1 MLGGKFELKIIYM
14 GTPDFAVPS
23 LERLYE
29 KYGVSLVCTNPD
41 KPVGRKQIMT
51 MSDVKKK
58 AVELNIPV
66 YQPKTLKSD
75 EAFEYLSGYE
85 PDYIVVAAYGKI
97 LPKRILDLPKY
108 GCVNIHGSLL
118 PKYRGAAPIQ
128 RAVLAG
134 EKKTGITIML
144 MNEGLDTGD
153 ILAQKEYEIGENE
166 TSGEVFEAL
175 ANMAPD
181 ILTDTLEKYSEGS
194 ITPVKQDDSLSNYA
208 KMLTKEEA
216 LIDFSW
222 DDKKIHDFIR
232 GMNPWPVAYTFF
244 DGKKIK
250 IFDSGLTGE
259 RTFTEP
265 GTLYSGTTAGSKE
278 NKLLLSCGNSLSLEI
293 LSVQPEGKKR
303 MDAKSFIAGYL
314 KNH

>member
-166 TSGEVFEAL
+166 TSGEVFE
-175 ANMAPD
+175 
-181 ILTDTLEKYSEGS
+181 
-194 ITPVKQDDSLSNYA
+194 ITRRCLQ
-208 KMLTKEEA
+208 
-216 LIDFSW
+216 
-222 DDKKIHDFIR
+222 
-232 GMNPWPVAYTFF
+232 
-244 DGKKIK
+244 
-250 IFDSGLTGE
+250 
-259 RTFTEP
+259 
-265 GTLYSGTTAGSKE
+265 
-278 NKLLLSCGNSLSLEI
+278 
-293 LSVQPEGKKR
+293 KKR
-303 MDAKSFIAGYL
+303 R
-314 KNH
+314 